1 MEGERENG
9 RKDEVEGR
17 AKRKGEGT
25 EKGRKELMGRKE
37 MEISGKVDGR
47 SEKPCQLLLEI
58 ERVFYF

>member
-1 MEGERENG
+1 VEGEKENG

-17 AKRKGEGT
+17 AKRKREGT
-25 EKGRKELMGRKE
+25 ERGRKELMGRKE

-47 SEKPCQLLLEI
+47 SEKLCQLLLEI